1 MNDQTIFI
9 LEDHDLMRRMLRR
22 LLEEDGL
29 TVLGEATS
37 AEDALYAPELRR
49 AALVLVDLSLP
60 GMSGLDFIRSPRTE
74 ANRCLVVSAHTE
86 PFYIQAAR
94 QAGAAGFVAKDDPDA
109 ILAAVRRA
117 LEAAPR
123 SSANGSHGVHR
134 ST

>member
-9 LEDHDLMRRMLRR
+9 LEDHDLVRRMLRR
-22 LLEEDGL
+22 LLEDDGL
-29 TVLGEATS
+29 TVVGEAVS
-37 AEDALYAPELRR
+37 AEDALRAPELRR

-74 ANRCLVVSAHTE
+74 ASRCLVVSAHTE
-86 PFYIQAAR
+86 PFYAQAAC

-109 ILAAVRRA
+109 ILEAVRRA
-117 LEAAPR
+117 LAAVSPNM
-123 SSANGSHGVHR
+123 NGSHGVHR